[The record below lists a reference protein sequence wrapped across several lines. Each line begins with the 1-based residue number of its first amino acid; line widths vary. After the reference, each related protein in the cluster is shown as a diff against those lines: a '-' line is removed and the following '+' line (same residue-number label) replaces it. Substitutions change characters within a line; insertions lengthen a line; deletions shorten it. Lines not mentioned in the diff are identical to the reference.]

1 MKKILLVEDDEA
13 LVGALTSELNQN
25 NEFTIL
31 AAKDGNEGL
40 KVALK
45 EHPHIILLDL
55 LMPKMDGITM
65 LKKLRQDEW
74 GKNVKVLIL
83 TNLDDKDKIAEAIDS
98 RVFDYMIKS
107 NWNIGDVYRKVSTE
121 LKYID

>member
-25 NEFTIL
+25 NEFAIL